1 MSKKQ
6 QKVVT
11 RFAPSP
17 TGEPHLGN
25 IRTALFSWLYARHY
39 GGEFILRIEDTDQ
52 DRIVP
57 GSLEKIKQALE
68 WLGLNW
74 DQYFEQS
81 KRLKIYQKYA
91 NQLLGQGSA
100 YRCFCTSKRLEK
112 MRQEQIAARQ
122 PPRYDK
128 KCLNLTKSEIDALM
142 KRKTPYVIRFKIPE
156 QGSVVFNDLV
166 RGKIIFQNQE
176 LDDQIILKSDG
187 FPTYHLAAVVDDHSM
202 RVSHVIRGE
211 EWLSSTPK
219 HILMYQALKWQPP
232 KFAHLPMILDPD
244 KSKLS
249 KRHGAVSINYYQEQG
264 YLPEAMNNFLALL
277 GWNPGTNQEIFSLQE
292 LIKDFSLKRVQ
303 KAGAIFNPDRLNWY
317 NKAYIRQLSIAELTK
332 KCLPYL
338 RTTGLISVK
347 KPNLDLRKIINLEQ
361 GRLTTLRDIIEL
373 TDYFFKEKLTYKKD
387 LLLWK
392 KMSLSQVKKAL
403 KTAKKTILNIKSTEF
418 STKNLEK
425 ALLFAAQA
433 FSGDR
438 GEVLWPLRAALS
450 GKKKS
455 PPPFDIAAILGK
467 QKTLKRIQ
475 QALDKI
481 K

>member
-1 MSKKQ
+1 MPKKQ
-6 QKVVT
+6 QKIIT

-25 IRTALFSWLYARHY
+25 IRTALFSWLFARHY
-39 GGEFILRIEDTDQ
+39 HGKFLLRIEDTDQ
-52 DRIVP
+52 DRSVP
-57 GSLEKIKQALE
+57 ASLKKIKQALK

-81 KRLKIYQKYA
+81 KRLKFYQKYA
-91 NQLLGQGSA
+91 NQFLEQGRA
-100 YRCFCTSKRLEK
+100 YYCFCTPERLEK
-112 MRQEQIAARQ
+112 MRREQITAKQ

-128 KCLNLTKSEIDALM
+128 KCLNLTKSQINGLI
-142 KRKTPYVIRFKIPE
+142 KQKTPYGIRFKIPE
-156 QGSVVFNDLV
+156 RGKVVFNDLI

-176 LDDQIILKSDG
+176 LDDQVILKSDG
-187 FPTYHLAAVVDDHSM
+187 FPTYHLAAVVDDHLM
-202 RVSHVIRGE
+202 KISHVIRGE

-232 KFAHLPMILDPD
+232 KFAHLPMILGPD

-317 NKAYIRQLSIAELTK
+317 NKAYIRQLSVAELTQ

-338 RTTGLISVK
+338 QKAGLINVK
-347 KPNLDLRKIINLEQ
+347 KPDLDLNQIINLEQ
-361 GRLTTLRDIIEL
+361 KRLTTLRDITEL
-373 TDYFFKEKLTYKKD
+373 TDYFFKGKLDYQKE

-392 KMSLSQVKKAL
+392 KMSFTQVKKAL
-403 KTAKKTILNIKSTEF
+403 ITAKKTILNMKSTDF
-418 STKNLEK
+418 STKNIEK
-425 ALLFAAQA
+425 TLLSAAEA

-438 GEVLWPLRAALS
+438 GEVLWPLRVALS
-450 GKKKS
+450 GKNKS
-455 PPPFDIAAILGK
+455 PSPFDIAAILGK

-475 QALDKI
+475 QTLDKI